1 MNMKRTIIWAG
12 ILFVGIFRS
21 ASAQSSVNLSTLT
34 PLPTYTPAPTY
45 TALPTYTFPIPTES
59 PTQIVPTESPTAE
72 KLQIA
77 YVTVTPYLSPTGL
90 VPVALDQE
98 ILCGEK
104 MSVKLTYMV
113 PKIQATLSEH
123 FPIGR
128 FLMVYLGMRSLTNDT
143 IGPLKS
149 ESFTISGS
157 LYGRS
162 VTIMLDRGNSDY
174 ANSRWETPN
183 LNSKIGKNGLET
195 FLIFDVHPEMT
206 NFELVF
212 TPLTENDEEPLCEV
226 RIPLPIQRH

>member
-1 MNMKRTIIWAG
+1 MNVKRTILWVGLLSA
-12 ILFVGIFRS
+12 GIFRS
-21 ASAQSSVNLSTLT
+21 VSAQGNVNLSTLT

-45 TALPTYTFPIPTES
+45 TALPTYTFP
-59 PTQIVPTESPTAE
+59 VPTERPTQTVQTEISTPE
-72 KLQIA
+72 KSQIV
-77 YVTVTPYLSPTGL
+77 YVTVTPYFSPTGL
-90 VPVALDQE
+90 VPIALDQE
-98 ILCGEK
+98 IRCGEK
-104 MSVKLTYMV
+104 MSVKLTYMI

-143 IGPLKS
+143 IGPLKN
-149 ESFTISGS
+149 ESFTVAGS
-157 LYGRS
+157 LYGRN
-162 VTIMLDRGNSDY
+162 VTVLLDRSNSDY

-212 TPLTENDEEPLCEV
+212 TPLTENDEQPLCEV
-226 RIPLPIQRH
+226 RIPLPVQRH

>member
-1 MNMKRTIIWAG
+1 MNVKRTILWVGLLSA
-12 ILFVGIFRS
+12 GIFRS
-21 ASAQSSVNLSTLT
+21 VSAQGNVNLSTLT

-45 TALPTYTFPIPTES
+45 TALPTYTFPIPTER
-59 PTQIVPTESPTAE
+59 PTQTVQTEISTPEKSQIV
-72 KLQIA
+72 

-98 ILCGEK
+98 IHCGEK
-104 MSVKLTYMV
+104 MSVKLTYMI

-143 IGPLKS
+143 IGPLKN
-149 ESFTISGS
+149 ESFTVAGS
-157 LYGRS
+157 LYGRN
-162 VTIMLDRGNSDY
+162 VTVLLDRNNSDY

-212 TPLTENDEEPLCEV
+212 TPLTENDEQPLCEV
-226 RIPLPIQRH
+226 RIPLPVQRH